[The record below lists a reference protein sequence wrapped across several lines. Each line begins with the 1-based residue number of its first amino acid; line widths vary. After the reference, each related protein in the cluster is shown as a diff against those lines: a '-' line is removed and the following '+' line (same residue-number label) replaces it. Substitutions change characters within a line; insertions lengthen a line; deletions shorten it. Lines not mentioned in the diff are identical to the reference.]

1 MKNNLNLQQRK
12 GILLQAAIILIL
24 TAAVVLSRLF

>member
-1 MKNNLNLQQRK
+1 MRNIFHNLQRR
-12 GILLQAAIILIL
+12 GLLLQAAIILIL